1 MFQIKLLN
9 TDTSPPSQ
17 KKKIK
22 IKKRKL
28 KNSFKGISW
37 AVPGGLRPRNMN
49 SKLTEGKKVL
59 KTITGHKTNQITICL
74 AVVETTA
81 NYFHS
86 VNFQLKICFHI
97 NGKREKKKRKEKGDS
112 SFWKF

>member
-17 KKKIK
+17 KKKI
-22 IKKRKL
+22 

-97 NGKREKKKRKEKGDS
+97 NGKQGKKKDS

>member
-1 MFQIKLLN
+1 
-9 TDTSPPSQ
+9 
-17 KKKIK
+17 
-22 IKKRKL
+22 
-28 KNSFKGISW
+28 
-37 AVPGGLRPRNMN
+37 MN

-97 NGKREKKKRKEKGDS
+97 NGKRKKKKKKKGTAVSGNFD
-112 SFWKF
+112 FTLME

>member
-9 TDTSPPSQ
+9 TDTSPPSP
-17 KKKIK
+17 KKIK
-22 IKKRKL
+22 KL

-97 NGKREKKKRKEKGDS
+97 NGKRKRKKKEKGDS

>member
-17 KKKIK
+17 KKKNLKK
-22 IKKRKL
+22 I
-28 KNSFKGISW
+28 SFKGISW

-59 KTITGHKTNQITICL
+59 KTIRGHKTNQITTCL

-97 NGKREKKKRKEKGDS
+97 NGKQGEKDS
-112 SFWKF
+112 SVWKF

>member
-1 MFQIKLLN
+1 
-9 TDTSPPSQ
+9 
-17 KKKIK
+17 
-22 IKKRKL
+22 
-28 KNSFKGISW
+28 
-37 AVPGGLRPRNMN
+37 MN

-86 VNFQLKICFHI
+86 VNFQLICFHI
-97 NGKREKKKRKEKGDS
+97 NGKRKKKKKGTAVSGNFD
-112 SFWKF
+112 FTLME

>member
-17 KKKIK
+17 KIKNKI
-22 IKKRKL
+22 

-49 SKLTEGKKVL
+49 SKLTEGK
-59 KTITGHKTNQITICL
+59 
-74 AVVETTA
+74 
-81 NYFHS
+81 Y
-86 VNFQLKICFHI
+86 
-97 NGKREKKKRKEKGDS
+97 
-112 SFWKF
+112 